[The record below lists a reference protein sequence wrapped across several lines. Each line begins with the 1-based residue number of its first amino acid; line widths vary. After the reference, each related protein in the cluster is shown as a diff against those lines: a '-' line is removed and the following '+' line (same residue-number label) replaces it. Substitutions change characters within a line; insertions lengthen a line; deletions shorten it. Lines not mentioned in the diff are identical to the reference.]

1 MLNTRAGGVLM
12 HITSLPSKYGI
23 GVMGEETKRFVR
35 RIKAYGVFILAGC
48 CRFAY
53 GFLRLTLCVSGGIL
67 RCHRF

>member
-23 GVMGEETKRFVR
+23 GVMGEETKRFIR
-35 RIKAYGVFILAGC
+35 RIKDM
-48 CRFAY
+48 
-53 GFLRLTLCVSGGIL
+53 GFSYWQVLPLCPTDFTAHLMRLRRHL